1 MSFCYQSNNLVDSH
15 QVWFIK
21 GSFHIWELELLKPLG
36 LRLAVTLFYFSLPPF
51 FWDIYLHSIGL
62 LSVKSALAMTFFF
75 STCWSEC
82 HHRVQKQA
90 DRSTRHSHEIGNRTY
105 SLRCFK
111 CVNLPNFTT
120 GFVKKCAIM
129 LDSFSSGHPKIP

>member
-36 LRLAVTLFYFSLPPF
+36 LRLAVTLFYFSLPTF

-75 STCWSEC
+75 QPVGLSVITES
-82 HHRVQKQA
+82 RNKLIAVLVTVMK
-90 DRSTRHSHEIGNRTY
+90 
-105 SLRCFK
+105 
-111 CVNLPNFTT
+111 
-120 GFVKKCAIM
+120 
-129 LDSFSSGHPKIP
+129 